1 MFPLSVC
8 WLVGADE
15 KDFEERAAALMS
27 NSNNSEWGLLLFR
40 LGFLGKESRMTFAPD
55 SDTNDPFIGP
65 DSFHLFVFTGKMFL
79 GLVFR
84 LMGFFAGA
92 FSHLMCCNIH
102 LLLFEKS
109 FYPQKEPD
117 SCVPQTS
124 DG

>member
-1 MFPLSVC
+1 
-8 WLVGADE
+8 
-15 KDFEERAAALMS
+15 MS
-27 NSNNSEWGLLLFR
+27 NSNNSVGTAALQTWV
-40 LGFLGKESRMTFAPD
+40 LGKRKPNDSRAIMHFAPD

-92 FSHLMCCNIH
+92 FSHLMCWNIH

-109 FYPQKEPD
+109 FSRQKEPD